1 MGAQHHGLVGHPVSL
16 FTDAVDDG
24 SPRVSVSRPREVSH
38 IFQNQIFRT
47 LGPNNFHDVEKQ
59 SASGLVSNAFL
70 SARLGERL
78 AWKPRTKD
86 VMIGNKFFDLLGGLR
101 LSVVVLRDA
110 PNVGRELFFGKTGE
124 GSPIHLPALFIH
136 FARHD
141 TFTAQRFK
149 GMVEAP
155 DAGKEVDEFE

>member
-1 MGAQHHGLVGHPVSL
+1 MAWETS
-16 FTDAVDDG
+16 T
-24 SPRVSVSRPREVSH
+24 
-38 IFQNQIFRT
+38 QN
-47 LGPNNFHDVEKQ
+47 V
-59 SASGLVSNAFL
+59 V
-70 SARLGERL
+70 
-78 AWKPRTKD
+78 
-86 VMIGNKFFDLLGGLR
+86 IGNKFFDLPGGLG

-124 GSPIHLPALFIH
+124 CSPIHLPALFIH

>member
-1 MGAQHHGLVGHPVSL
+1 MAWETS
-16 FTDAVDDG
+16 T
-24 SPRVSVSRPREVSH
+24 
-38 IFQNQIFRT
+38 QN
-47 LGPNNFHDVEKQ
+47 V
-59 SASGLVSNAFL
+59 V
-70 SARLGERL
+70 
-78 AWKPRTKD
+78 
-86 VMIGNKFFDLLGGLR
+86 IGNKFFDLPGGLG

-124 GSPIHLPALFIH
+124 CSPIYLPALFIH